1 VSGTVE
7 RGSAGRDGVGRG
19 GAGQDGGRRGVSER
33 TGGGREVAGPG
44 GGGRGELAS
53 QDGIRLQKVLASAG
67 VGSRRHNEELIDA
80 GRVRVDGKVVREQ
93 GRRVDPETAVIEV
106 DGERVVTRTGL
117 VHLALNKPR
126 GVVSTM
132 SDPEDRPTITDLLT
146 EFGANPGLFHVGRL
160 DVDSEGLLL
169 VTNNGELA
177 HRLTH
182 PSYQVPKTYQVQING
197 PLRKET
203 MRRLHT
209 GIELSDGPVRVDR
222 ARIIDQ
228 VGAQILLEIVLHEGR
243 NRIVRRMMEE
253 VGHPVVRLLRTE
265 FGAVQLGTLRS
276 GRVRHLTRHE
286 VGALHST
293 VGL

>member
-1 VSGTVE
+1 MTE
-7 RGSAGRDGVGRG
+7 L
-19 GAGQDGGRRGVSER
+19 
-33 TGGGREVAGPG
+33 
-44 GGGRGELAS
+44 GETDRPA
-53 QDGIRLQKVLASAG
+53 GIRLQKVLAAAG

-80 GRVRVDGKVVREQ
+80 GRVRVDGEVVREQ

-132 SDPEDRPTITDLLT
+132 SDPEGRPTVADLLT
-146 EFGANPGLFHVGRL
+146 EFGSAPGLFHVGRL
-160 DVDSEGLLL
+160 DADSEGLLL

-182 PSYQVPKTYQVQING
+182 PRYQVPKTYQVQISG

-203 MRRLHT
+203 LRRLRS
-209 GIELSDGPVRVDR
+209 GVELSDGPVRADNV
-222 ARIIDQ
+222 RIIDQ
-228 VGAQILLEIVLHEGR
+228 AGAQILLELVLHEGR
-243 NRIVRRMMEE
+243 NRVVRRMLDE
-253 VGHPVVRLLRTE
+253 VGHPVVRLLRTQ
-265 FGAVQLGTLRS
+265 FGAVHLGNLRS
-276 GRVRHLTRHE
+276 GRARHLTRHE
-286 VGALHST
+286 VGALHGA

>member
-1 VSGTVE
+1 VSGTAQ
-7 RGSAGRDGVGRG
+7 RGPAGQGPGTDG
-19 GAGQDGGRRGVSER
+19 GADGQEGV
-33 TGGGREVAGPG
+33 
-44 GGGRGELAS
+44 
-53 QDGIRLQKVLASAG
+53 RLQKVLAAAG

-106 DGERVVTRTGL
+106 DGERVVTRSGL

-126 GVVSTM
+126 GVLSTM
-132 SDPEDRPTITDLLT
+132 SDPQGRPTIADLLT
-146 EFGANPGLFHVGRL
+146 EFGAGAGLFHVGRL
-160 DVDSEGLLL
+160 DADSEGLLL

-182 PSYQVPKTYQVQING
+182 PSYEVPKTYQVQING
-197 PLRKET
+197 PLRRET
-203 MRRLHT
+203 MRVLHT
-209 GIELSDGPVRVDR
+209 GVQLSDGPVRVDR

-228 VGAQILLEIVLHEGR
+228 AGSQILLEIVVHEGR
-243 NRIVRRMMEE
+243 NRIVRRMLEE

-265 FGAVQLGTLRS
+265 LGPVHLGNLRS
-276 GRVRHLTRHE
+276 GRARHLTRHE
-286 VGALHST
+286 VGALHGA

>member
-1 VSGTVE
+1 MSGTAE
-7 RGSAGRDGVGRG
+7 RGPAGHDVGGRGVGGRDARGRDG
-19 GAGQDGGRRGVSER
+19 GGRD
-33 TGGGREVAGPG
+33 
-44 GGGRGELAS
+44 GGGRGETAS
-53 QDGIRLQKVLASAG
+53 QEGIRLQKVLASAG

-132 SDPEDRPTITDLLT
+132 SDPEDRPTISDLLT
-146 EFGANPGLFHVGRL
+146 EFGASAGLFHVGRL

-169 VTNNGELA
+169 VTNNGDLA

-209 GIELSDGPVRVDR
+209 RVELSDGPVRVDS

-228 VGAQILLEIVLHEGR
+228 VGSQILLEIVLHEGR

-265 FGAVQLGTLRS
+265 FGAVHLGTLRS
-276 GRVRHLTRHE
+276 GRARHLTLHE
-286 VGALHST
+286 VGALHSM

>member
-1 VSGTVE
+1 MSGTTGRGPTDRGAAGRGPAE
-7 RGSAGRDGVGRG
+7 RGPARRPAGR
-19 GAGQDGGRRGVSER
+19 
-33 TGGGREVAGPG
+33 GPDEPD
-44 GGGRGELAS
+44 GRGEADG
-53 QDGIRLQKVLASAG
+53 QEGIRLQKVLAAAG

-132 SDPEDRPTITDLLT
+132 ADPEGRPTISDLLT
-146 EFGANPGLFHVGRL
+146 EFGASPGLFHVGRL
-160 DVDSEGLLL
+160 DVESEGLLL

-197 PLRKET
+197 PLRRET

-209 GIELSDGPVRVDR
+209 GVELSDGPVRVDK

-228 VGAQILLEIVLHEGR
+228 AGSQILLEVVLHEGR
-243 NRIVRRMMEE
+243 NRVVRRLMDEL
-253 VGHPVVRLLRTE
+253 GHPVVRLLRTE
-265 FGAVQLGTLRS
+265 FGAVHLGNLRS

-286 VGALHST
+286 VGALHGA

>member
-1 VSGTVE
+1 MARDVVEVVATVVE
-7 RGSAGRDGVGRG
+7 TDKP
-19 GAGQDGGRRGVSER
+19 E
-33 TGGGREVAGPG
+33 
-44 GGGRGELAS
+44 
-53 QDGIRLQKVLASAG
+53 GIRLQKVLAAAG

-126 GVVSTM
+126 GVLSTM
-132 SDPEDRPTITDLLT
+132 SDEQGRATIADLLT
-146 EFGANPGLFHVGRL
+146 EFGPQAGLFHVGRL
-160 DVDSEGLLL
+160 DADSEGLLL

-182 PSYQVPKTYQVQING
+182 PSFGVPKTYQVEVNG
-197 PLRKET
+197 PFRKET
-203 MRRLHT
+203 LRRLST
-209 GIELSDGPVRVDR
+209 GVRLSDGPVRADKV
-222 ARIIDQ
+222 RILDQ
-228 VGAQILLEIVLHEGR
+228 AGSRVLVELVLHEGR
-243 NRIVRRMMEE
+243 NRVVRRMMDE
-253 VGHPVVRLLRTE
+253 VGHPVQRLLRTE
-265 FGAVQLGTLRS
+265 FGAVHLGNLRS

-286 VGALHST
+286 VGALHSA

>member
-1 VSGTVE
+1 M
-7 RGSAGRDGVGRG
+7 
-19 GAGQDGGRRGVSER
+19 
-33 TGGGREVAGPG
+33 
-44 GGGRGELAS
+44 AS

-222 ARIIDQ
+222 ARIVDQ

-265 FGAVQLGTLRS
+265 FGPVHLGTLRS